1 MTHYILDTHP
11 LVWFVEGN
19 KRLSEKAKLIL
30 LDNTSQLV
38 IPTIVLVEIK
48 FLYSRKRI
56 KVDIDGITR
65 GILEADNC
73 TVYPL
78 DEEVVEKIPLN
89 LDIHD
94 AIICATALV
103 YRDVLG
109 YETKLISRDEEIMRS
124 GIVETIW

>member
-1 MTHYILDTHP
+1 MTHYILDTHA

-19 KRLSEKAKLIL
+19 RRLSEKVRSIL
-30 LDNTSQLV
+30 LDKTSQLV

-48 FLYSRKRI
+48 FLYSKKRI
-56 KVDIDGITR
+56 KIDIDRITN

-109 YETKLISRDEEIMRS
+109 YEVRLISRDEEIMKS
-124 GIVETIW
+124 GIVEMIW

>member
-19 KRLSEKAKLIL
+19 KRLSEKARLVL

-56 KVDIDGITR
+56 KVDVDGITK

-94 AIICATALV
+94 AIISATALV

-109 YETKLISRDEEIMRS
+109 YETKLISRDEKIIKS